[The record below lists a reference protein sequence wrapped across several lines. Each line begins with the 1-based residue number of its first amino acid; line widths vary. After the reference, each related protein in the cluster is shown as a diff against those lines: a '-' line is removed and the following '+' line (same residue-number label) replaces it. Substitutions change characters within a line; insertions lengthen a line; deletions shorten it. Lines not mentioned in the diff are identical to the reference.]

1 MNRRTIAAD
10 ALVAVALA
18 ASITVVIG
26 TIESVSHVANI
37 SNPYIIGIAILAS
50 RRGLYPALVASALA
64 LWRSTGS
71 SSSTARVY
79 DRRPER
85 IPGAGHVAGNHHH
98 HHRPAAGRGAHLPAQ
113 SVDREHRLVIWSP
126 PNAARLASCI
136 TPRQHKG
143 ITLGQLWNRLRNGC
157 APVFPFPVQAVEQ
170 RVPVHRRRVG
180 GRVTSCPRSVR
191 VEATGAAGG
200 YFELARGC

>member
-64 LWRSTGS
+64 FVAFDWFFILHCTSLRSATRANSWR
-71 SSSTARVY
+71 
-79 DRRPER
+79 
-85 IPGAGHVAGNHHH
+85 
-98 HHRPAAGRGAHLPAQ
+98 
-113 SVDREHRLVIWSP
+113 WS
-126 PNAARLASCI
+126 RC
-136 TPRQHKG
+136 
-143 ITLGQLWNRLRNGC
+143 W
-157 APVFPFPVQAVEQ
+157 
-170 RVPVHRRRVG
+170 
-180 GRVTSCPRSVR
+180 
-191 VEATGAAGG
+191 
-200 YFELARGC
+200 